1 MDYAG
6 RKAFV
11 ENLAR
16 ENREFYGT
24 QDGRGVLNAFE
35 RTFEHRWIY
44 VFELVQNALDAG
56 ARSIAIRV
64 TEVGDALT
72 FQHDGL
78 CRLDSKDIQGLS
90 KVFRSTKGASTVGF
104 MGVGFKSVFLR
115 FQEARISGWGW
126 AFRYKI
132 AQVTG
137 EKYGDIQPDL
147 LGAVVPIWDD
157 GIPDPDPGFTT
168 RFDMLRRTDAGSDL
182 ASDLAHFLS
191 DDDPTPL
198 AILAASGL
206 ESLDVDGRVWDLG
219 INEEPDGSM
228 EATALSDGKNQLWQ
242 LFPVRFEPSD
252 EAIARFL
259 EHRRIRPGEKEREMV
274 YEAAARPRRV
284 LGVLPLDNEGIP
296 TPPARGRVYATLP
309 THIRLPIGIHINAD
323 WLLNISRSRVREIE
337 DNAWQREI
345 VVRIADVVASFLVW
359 VAGTF
364 SEPATVGT
372 AFKALAPPSTE
383 TSDLEESLGDVCWL
397 SRLRDCLEDA
407 AVLPVWTEETSKLA
421 FTKPGDAIVPP
432 APLAKAFAAQPT
444 LQPSVLLQGSVLRN
458 EVLGADALKLLR
470 RIGLLVEMSPRD
482 LERAWQG
489 GLETWWTTLPG
500 DKEKHPRLLFRLWA
514 AVEELFSRSEW
525 RQTNLPCVRSERK
538 EWFPVECAIFLKES
552 LPTDHEPGGSEVL
565 KFIKPFIPEAN
576 RLPVAWTNA
585 LRQAAAKEAKK
596 WQPGNLTRAWRWI
609 EEHARSIGLQE
620 VVEKAMGTLSSS
632 PIPDWSLL
640 APLGHWAKHRNRAE
654 LLTHMLVIS
663 ENDQIGVPVGEA
675 LLADPYVEYGQDRRR
690 LFRATPVISAAYLE
704 QDPKSADAREWRAFL
719 ENAGAKG
726 GLKVRGIKDHASR
739 WNRGQVAEFLGVEN
753 DAIGESNYGGYTLID
768 FDIEPKLPDPDES
781 GETRAAVA
789 SWLEDGFRALRGNG
803 RRKFSY
809 TYYTQYI
816 LPGTAPSAWVV
827 KLSNLAWV
835 PCEDGELRRPRD
847 VLPQRDP
854 AREDAPITNLLSE
867 LVFAL
872 EREGV
877 EFGSA
882 IPEATWLCRLSAMG
896 SRLDAEELAQ
906 LLLDCREQITT
917 EEDWLLFEQVLQE
930 LTVPSS
936 QNGRVPLDR
945 IVQRGGGGERLRGA
959 LGGWIVPLDRIDEGL
974 RTELEHP
981 DFPFKFSYTTTGSQA
996 LAYLRNV
1003 WKRAQLSPERLAN
1016 EVRDVLPAAYVYCL
1030 EDRTKDASLS
1040 ARWEA
1045 AVSEAAVFSN
1055 REWIVLAETEDIY
1068 YDDLED
1074 RRFFPSQDRLRTA
1087 TSGHLGNSR
1096 SDQIRVAKAISL
1108 PRLSSSVTMEWRE
1121 GETLPVESDWDSRF
1135 ELIRELLRSVRR
1147 HGRKERDGT
1156 GTKAGPEL
1164 RLFRVRE
1171 LGLKVSIGS
1180 ASPEQVPVN
1189 ARLDKGILTI
1199 SGRPVQFGADA
1210 AKELLRH
1217 FSFVQRGDLAA
1228 DLTGMLGTIDNESDF
1243 ILAADKFQRSF
1254 APDFELPAMFQ
1265 SKSDNEE
1272 ASVTNN
1278 GPIQT
1283 SNAVEPKEEMPSGGV
1298 GAARQASSA
1307 VDSRLDKSDP
1317 PVNASASGTRTNTT
1331 NSSQRDDPGSTDSSY
1346 TKGRAL
1352 AKQNALAEQLKNSLK
1367 GEIAIGDEN
1376 DDTSRA
1382 MRTDR
1387 SSGKDLGDEVYREVA
1402 ALYERESGRKPELG
1416 HPHQTGWDIRSVDPE
1431 TKSVRLIEVKGKGC
1445 PWVEDEVVE
1454 LSRAQVRKAF
1464 EAAAGQTTHSWYLYI
1479 VEKADD
1485 DGYRVLPIENPVRIA
1500 TKWILCGQSWRMV
1513 AEKPERVANLP
1524 S

>member
-1 MDYAG
+1 MDDTS
-6 RKAFV
+6 RNHREFV
-11 ENLAR
+11 ANLAR
-16 ENREFYGT
+16 ENQEFYGT
-24 QDGRGVLNAFE
+24 LDGHGTLRAFE
-35 RTFEHRWIY
+35 LTFEHSWIY
-44 VFELVQNALDAG
+44 LFELIQNALDAG
-56 ARSIAIRV
+56 ARSIAVRI
-64 TEVGDALT
+64 TEDGDSLT
-72 FQHDGL
+72 FQHNGD
-78 CRLDSKDIQGLS
+78 RPLDKKDVEGLS
-90 KVFRSTKGASTVGF
+90 KVFRSTKGASSVGF
-104 MGVGFKSVFLR
+104 MGIGFKSVFR
-115 FQEARISGWGW
+115 QFREARISGWGW
-126 AFRYKI
+126 TFRYEITRVKG
-132 AQVTG
+132 AR
-137 EKYGDIQPDL
+137 YGDVQPNL
-147 LGAVVPIWDD
+147 LGAVVPIWDAA
-157 GIPDPDPGFTT
+157 IIAPEPGFTT
-168 RFDMLRRTDAGSDL
+168 RFEMRRQTDSGVDL
-182 ASDLAHFLS
+182 SSDLAHFLL
-191 DDDPTPL
+191 DDDHTSL

-206 ESLDVDGRVWDLG
+206 RRLELDGRIWELGVSGKPDESL
-219 INEEPDGSM
+219 
-228 EATALSDGKNQLWQ
+228 EATALSGGENLRWQ
-242 LFPVRFEPSD
+242 LFPVWFKPSR

-259 EHRRIRPGEKEREMV
+259 EHRRIQPSKQEREQV
-274 YEAAARPRRV
+274 YDEAAQRRRV
-284 LGVLPLDNEGIP
+284 LGVLPLDNDGIP
-296 TPPARGRVYATLP
+296 EPPNRGRVYATLP
-309 THIRLPIGIHINAD
+309 TDVTLPFGLHINAD
-323 WLLNISRSRVREIE
+323 WLLNISRSGLRGIE
-337 DNAWQREI
+337 SNSWQREI
-345 VVRIADVVASFLVW
+345 VDRSADVLASFLGW
-359 VAGTF
+359 VARTF
-364 SEPATVGT
+364 SEPTAVRA
-372 AFKALAPPSTE
+372 AFKALAPPLPE
-383 TSDLEESLGDVCWL
+383 RSDLEAYLAEEGWR
-397 SRLRDCLEDA
+397 SRLREFLEDA
-407 AVLPVWTEETSKLA
+407 AVLPVWTGETGALA
-421 FTKPGDAIVPP
+421 FAKPGNAIVPP
-432 APLAKAFAAQPT
+432 APLAKAFAELPA
-444 LQPSVLLQGSVLRN
+444 LRPSLLLQGPVLMGDL
-458 EVLGADALKLLR
+458 LGPSAVDLLEQA
-470 RIGLLVEMSPRD
+470 GLLTEMSPRE
-482 LERAWQG
+482 LERAWTN
-489 GLETWWTTLPG
+489 GLESWWTTIAGEQARPPL
-500 DKEKHPRLLFRLWA
+500 LLFRFWA
-514 AVEELFSRSEW
+514 AVARLASRDRW
-525 RQTNLPCVRSERK
+525 RDVDLPCIRTVTGEWLPVGKVTFLNEPFPSEQ
-538 EWFPVECAIFLKES
+538 
-552 LPTDHEPGGSEVL
+552 EPGGPEAHL
-565 KFIKPFIPEAN
+565 FIQPFIPDEK
-576 RLPVAWTNA
+576 RLVPDNWINA
-585 LRQAAAKEAKK
+585 LRQGAAKERQWGPLSQA
-596 WQPGNLTRAWRWI
+596 WEWIRA
-609 EEHARSIGLQE
+609 HAQNISLRE
-620 VVEKAMGTLSSS
+620 VVGDAIKALVSS
-632 PIPDWSLL
+632 PTPDWSVLV
-640 APLGHWAKHRNRAE
+640 PLGHCMKHRNRAA
-654 LLTHMLVIS
+654 LLTYVLVDS
-663 ENDQIGVPVGEA
+663 ESGSTGVPTGET
-675 LLADPYVEYGQDRRR
+675 LLADPYVERGRERR
-690 LFRATPVISAAYLE
+690 LLFPKAPAISAGYLE
-704 QDPKSADAREWRAFL
+704 QDPKNADAREWRAFF
-719 ENAGAKG
+719 EMAGAKG
-726 GLKVRGIKDHASR
+726 TLEVRLLKTWAWRNDRKK
-739 WNRGQVAEFLGVEN
+739 VAEFLGLST
-753 DAIGESNYGGYTLID
+753 DAISESNDSGYTLQD
-768 FDIEPKLPDPDES
+768 FDIEPSLHLPGAPE
-781 GETRAAVA
+781 ELA
-789 SWLEDGFRALRGNG
+789 SLAPWLEDGFSALRDRGK
-803 RRKFSY
+803 RKCSYFYFSRH
-809 TYYTQYI
+809 I
-816 LPGTAPSAWVV
+816 RKGTTPSAWVT
-827 KLSNLAWV
+827 KLSGLAWV
-835 PCEDGELRRPRD
+835 PCADGELRCPTD
-847 VLPQRDP
+847 VLARPDP
-854 AREDAPITNLLSE
+854 ARESAPVAKLSSDLLS
-867 LVFAL
+867 VL

-877 EFGSA
+877 IFGSA
-882 IPEATWLCRLSAMG
+882 IPEATSLLRLSAMG
-896 SRLDAEELAQ
+896 PQLDADALAW
-906 LLLDCREQITT
+906 LLRECREQITT
-917 EEDWLLFEQVLQE
+917 DEDQHRFEQVVRE
-930 LTVPSS
+930 LTVPLSDS
-936 QNGRVPLDR
+936 LRVPLDR

-1171 LGLKVSIGS
+1171 LGLEVSIGS

-1317 PVNASASGTRTNTT
+1317 PVNASASGTRTSTT

-1352 AKQNALAEQLKNSLK
+1352 AKQNALAERLKNSLK

-1402 ALYERESGRKPELG
+1402 ALYERESGREPELG